1 MNILL
6 LGSGG
11 REHALA
17 WKIAASPLLTK
28 LWCAPGN
35 AGIAKE
41 AECVAL
47 DITDHAAVIAFAR
60 TNAVDFVVVG
70 PDAPIAAGIVDDLNA
85 AGFKAFGPTKAAG
98 QLESSKSFTKALCRA
113 NNIPTAAYGHF
124 HSADEAKAYIRKQG
138 APIVVK
144 ADGLAAG
151 KGVVVAMTEAEA
163 LDAVDMMFDGGF
175 GEAGAEVVVEEFMQG
190 EEASFFALCDGEH
203 ALPLATAQDHKRAF
217 DGDKGPNTGG
227 MGAYSP
233 APLMTDALCAQV
245 MEEMIRPTLRALS
258 AMGTPYKGVLYAG
271 VMVTAQG
278 PKLVEYNARFG
289 DPECQVLM
297 LRMMSDILP
306 ALIACADGQLKNFS
320 LRWFDDV
327 ALTVIMA
334 TKGYPGDY
342 GRGSVIKGLDAAAA
356 VEGVEIFH
364 AGTKADG
371 DRILANGGRVLNVC
385 ASGKT
390 VQEAQRRAYAA
401 VDLID
406 WPDGFCRRDIGWQA
420 VARENGSAG
429 ES

>member
-1 MNILL
+1 MHILL

-17 WKIAASPLLTK
+17 WKIAASPLVTK

-35 AGIAKE
+35 AGIARE

-47 DITDHAAVIAFAR
+47 DVADHAAVIDFCR
-60 TNAVDFVVVG
+60 GHAVDFVVVG
-70 PDAPIAAGIVDDLNA
+70 PDAPIAAGIVDDLTA
-85 AGFKAFGPTKAAG
+85 AGFKAFGPTRAAG
-98 QLESSKSFTKALCRA
+98 RLESSKIFTKELCRA
-113 NNIPTAAYGHF
+113 NHIPTAAYGHF
-124 HSADEAKAYIRKQG
+124 DDAEAAKAYIRQQG

-151 KGVVVAMTEAEA
+151 KGVVVAMNVDEA
-163 LDAVDMMFDGGF
+163 LAAIDMMFGGGF
-175 GEAGAEVVVEEFMQG
+175 GAAGAEVVVEEFMQG

-203 ALPLATAQDHKRAF
+203 ALSLATAQDHKRAF

-233 APLMTDALCAQV
+233 APVMTEALCTRV
-245 MEEMIRPTLRALS
+245 MEEMIKPTLRALQ
-258 AMGTPYKGVLYAG
+258 AMGSPYKGVLYAG
-271 VMVTAQG
+271 VMVTKDG

-297 LRMMSDILP
+297 LRMMSDIVP
-306 ALIACADGQLKNFS
+306 ALLACADGQLKNFS

-342 GRGSVIKGLDAAAA
+342 GKGSVIDGLDDAAK

-371 DRILANGGRVLNVC
+371 TRILANGGRVLNVC
-385 ASGKT
+385 ATGCSVT
-390 VQEAQRRAYAA
+390 EAQQRAYQA
-401 VDLID
+401 VDRIK

-420 VARENGSAG
+420 VEREKAG
-429 ES
+429 

>member
-35 AGIAKE
+35 AGIARE

-47 DITDHAAVIAFAR
+47 DITDHASVIAFCRAH
-60 TNAVDFVVVG
+60 AVDFVVVG
-70 PDAPIAAGIVDDLNA
+70 PDAPIAAGIVDDFDA
-85 AGFKAFGPTKAAG
+85 AGIKAFGPTKAAG
-98 QLESSKSFTKALCRA
+98 QLESSKSFTKALCRD

-124 HSADEAKAYIRKQG
+124 QSADEAKAYIRAQG

-163 LDAVDMMFDGGF
+163 LAAVDMMFDGAF

-217 DGDKGPNTGG
+217 DGDRGPNTGG

-233 APLMTDALCAQV
+233 APVMTEALCAQV
-245 MEEMIRPTLRALS
+245 MDGMVMPTLRALS

-297 LRMMSDILP
+297 LRMRSDILP

-320 LRWFDDV
+320 LRWVDDV

-342 GRGSVIKGLDAAAA
+342 GRGSEIKGLDVAAAL
-356 VEGVEIFH
+356 EGVEIFH

-371 DRILANGGRVLNVC
+371 DKVLANGGRVLNVC
-385 ASGKT
+385 ATGKT
-390 VQEAQRRAYAA
+390 VRDAQRRAYAA

-420 VARENGSAG
+420 VARETQPH
-429 ES
+429 